1 MSGVDDIW
9 ASFDRLFL
17 NRNVQLVISA
27 MLGSEGDLVRPISVV
42 VDFSADGRSSRVTEG
57 QFSFD
62 VLTSMRVWLSIGAAC
77 LDGYRS
83 LFPNDCSGNDD
94 VGSSSR
100 GQGASRL
107 PTRSCGLQGER
118 GVIVTTLSG
127 SWHS

>member
-1 MSGVDDIW
+1 
-9 ASFDRLFL
+9 
-17 NRNVQLVISA
+17 
-27 MLGSEGDLVRPISVV
+27 MLGSEGDLVRPIFVV
-42 VDFSADGRSSRVTEG
+42 VDFSDDGRSSRVPEG

-62 VLTSMRVWLSIGAAC
+62 VLTSTRVRLSLGVAC

-107 PTRSCGLQGER
+107 TTRSCVSLQGEG
-118 GVIVTTLSG
+118 GVIL
-127 SWHS
+127 